1 MTEPTPH
8 RAQREIEDMRLQLAV
23 DRLMVSGVLQPEL
36 ALRSPGGFE
45 RMLAERG
52 VLGLDLEAVKR
63 QARQMRCQ
71 ARTQL
76 QIALTQRDAAAAQW
90 ERVISLLAPADR
102 SAAPSPRAGSARRA

>member
-1 MTEPTPH
+1 
-8 RAQREIEDMRLQLAV
+8 
-23 DRLMVSGVLQPEL
+23 
-36 ALRSPGGFE
+36 
-45 RMLAERG
+45 
-52 VLGLDLEAVKR
+52 
-63 QARQMRCQ
+63 MRCQ